1 VLENWEAMLPK
12 FVKVY
17 PQEYKKAMR
26 KKAAPAI
33 LPVQA
38 FPIRQAVHG

>member
-17 PQEYKKAMR
+17 PQEYKKAM
-26 KKAAPAI
+26 KKRVASAM
-33 LPVQA
+33 LPVQS
-38 FPIRQAVHG
+38 FPVRQVVHG